1 MVILNELVNKYNLL
15 QRAIH
20 NVIEENKYNYSDDMI
35 NCLDLLEQAEEEFGC
50 ELYDFLLKIQEEREG
65 FGEV

>member
-15 QRAIH
+15 QRAIY
-20 NVIEENKYNYSDDMI
+20 NAIEENKYNYSDDMI
-35 NCLDLLEQAEEEFGC
+35 DCLDLLEQAEEEFGC

>member
-1 MVILNELVNKYNLL
+1 MNELVNKYNLL
-15 QRAIH
+15 QRAIY
-20 NVIEENKYNYSDDMI
+20 NAIEENKYNYSDDMI
-35 NCLDLLEQAEEEFGC
+35 DCLDLLEQAEEEFGC